1 MELPLALA
9 ATTGDD
15 LPFAGLD
22 LTQATRVGRR

>member
-1 MELPLALA
+1 LALA